1 MNVIVLEPDELDRMI
16 LYRALNQIRKNSSF
30 FLVENELDLI
40 RSLREDVGDVV
51 FLCANQGNV
60 ETVLKTVHSVRI
72 MRSEIPI
79 IILSL
84 GLNEPQVV
92 KLIKAGSSQLIP
104 KHVMSA
110 DFLDLK
116 LQEHAL

>member
-1 MNVIVLEPDELDRMI
+1 MNAIVLEPDKLDRI
-16 LYRALNQIRKNSSF
+16 ITYRSVNKIRKNATF
-30 FLVENELDLI
+30 YFVENEVDLI
-40 RSLREDVGDVV
+40 GSFRKGVGDVV

-60 ETVLKTVHSVRI
+60 ETVIKTVHSVRI

-84 GLNEPQVV
+84 GLNELHVV
-92 KLIKAGSSQLIP
+92 KLIKTGASELIP

-110 DFLDLK
+110 DFLD
-116 LQEHAL
+116 